1 MGDVR
6 RALALVQKDL
16 LTERRSKAAFN
27 AMAFFAAMV
36 LFIFSFALGPDAPAM
51 SAGPGQTL
59 LQYLW
64 PGLLWVAIFFTG
76 ILALGRSFQVE
87 MESGGMEALRLYPGD
102 KKAIY
107 AGKLVA
113 NLLILAAME
122 IILIPVSA
130 VLYNIDLI
138 PKLPALL
145 GVVALGT
152 LGFAA
157 VGTFYAALT
166 ANLRARDVMLPVLL
180 FPIMVPVVVAAV
192 KATTLIIRGDPMHEM
207 WTWVRIIGLIDL
219 VLLTVCTLTFEFAIE
234 E

>member
-1 MGDVR
+1 
-6 RALALVQKDL
+6 
-16 LTERRSKAAFN
+16 
-27 AMAFFAAMV
+27 
-36 LFIFSFALGPDAPAM
+36 
-51 SAGPGQTL
+51 
-59 LQYLW
+59 
-64 PGLLWVAIFFTG
+64 
-76 ILALGRSFQVE
+76 
-87 MESGGMEALRLYPGD
+87 
-102 KKAIY
+102 
-107 AGKLVA
+107 
-113 NLLILAAME
+113 
-122 IILIPVSA
+122 
-130 VLYNIDLI
+130 
-138 PKLPALL
+138 KLPALL

-207 WTWVRIIGLIDL
+207 WTWLRIIGLIDL

>member
-1 MGDVR
+1 MGDAR
-6 RALALVQKDL
+6 RALALVRKDL

-36 LFIFSFALGPDAPAM
+36 LFIFSFALGPEAPGMTAV
-51 SAGPGQTL
+51 GETL

-102 KKAIY
+102 KKAIF
-107 AGKLVA
+107 AGKLIA
-113 NLLILAAME
+113 NLIVLGAME
-122 IILIPVSA
+122 LILIPVSA
-130 VLYNIDLI
+130 VLYNIDLWT
-138 PKLPALL
+138 KLPALL
-145 GVVALGT
+145 GVTLLGT

-180 FPIMVPVVVAAV
+180 FPILVPVVVAAV
-192 KATTLIIRGDPMHEM
+192 KATTLVVRGDPMGEM
-207 WTWVRIIGLIDL
+207 WTWLRILGLIDL

>member
-1 MGDVR
+1 MSDLG
-6 RALALVQKDL
+6 RALALVRKDMI
-16 LTERRSKAAFN
+16 TERRSKAAFN

-36 LFIFSFALGPDAPAM
+36 LFIFSFALGPDAPGLTA
-51 SAGPGQTL
+51 SGQGTL

-76 ILALGRSFQVE
+76 ILALNRSFQVE

-107 AGKLVA
+107 AGKLIA
-113 NLLILAAME
+113 NLLTLVAME
-122 IILIPVSA
+122 LILIPVSA
-130 VLYNIDLI
+130 ILYNIDLWN
-138 PKLPALL
+138 KLPALM
-145 GVVALGT
+145 GVIGMGT

-166 ANLRARDVMLPVLL
+166 ANLRARDVMLPVLV
-180 FPIMVPVVVAAV
+180 FPILVPVVVAAV
-192 KATTLIIRGDPMHEM
+192 KATTLVIRGDPMGEM
-207 WTWVRIIGLIDL
+207 WTWLRIMGLIDL

>member
-1 MGDVR
+1 MGDAR
-6 RALALVQKDL
+6 RALALVKKDL

-36 LFIFSFALGPDAPAM
+36 LFIFSFALGPDV
-51 SAGPGQTL
+51 PGLVATPGATL

-76 ILALGRSFQVE
+76 VLALSRSFQVE
-87 MESGGMEALRLYPGD
+87 VESGGMEALRLYPGD
-102 KKAIY
+102 KKAIF

-113 NLLILAAME
+113 NLIVLGAME
-122 IILIPVSA
+122 LILIPVSA
-130 VLYNIDLI
+130 VLYNIDLWT
-138 PKLPALL
+138 KLPALL
-145 GVVALGT
+145 GVTLLGT

-180 FPIMVPVVVAAV
+180 FPVLVPVVVAAV
-192 KATTLIIRGDPMHEM
+192 KATTLVVRGDPMGEL
-207 WTWVRIIGLIDL
+207 WTWLRILGLIDL

>member
-1 MGDVR
+1 MSDVR
-6 RALALVQKDL
+6 RALALIGKDL
-16 LTERRSKAAFN
+16 TTERRSKAAFN

-36 LFIFSFALGPDAPAM
+36 LFIFSFALGPDAPGMVTA
-51 SAGPGQTL
+51 GQTL

-87 MESGGMEALRLYPGD
+87 LDSGGLEALRLYPGD

-113 NLLILAAME
+113 NLILLSAME
-122 IILIPVSA
+122 LLLIPVSA
-130 VLYNIDLI
+130 VLYNIDLWDKI
-138 PKLPALL
+138 PALL
-145 GVVALGT
+145 GVTLLGSV
-152 LGFAA
+152 GFAA

-166 ANLRARDVMLPVLL
+166 ANLRAREVMLPVLL
-180 FPIMVPVVVAAV
+180 FPILVPVVVAAV
-192 KATTLIIRGDPMHEM
+192 KATTLIVRGDPMAEM
-207 WTWVRIIGLIDL
+207 WTWLRILGLIDV

-234 E
+234 D

>member
-1 MGDVR
+1 MGDAR
-6 RALALVQKDL
+6 RALALVRKDL

-36 LFIFSFALGPDAPAM
+36 LFIFSFALGPDAPGMA
-51 SAGPGQTL
+51 AGSGQTL

-76 ILALGRSFQVE
+76 ILALSRSFQVE

-107 AGKLVA
+107 AGKLAA
-113 NLLILAAME
+113 NLIILGAME
-122 IILIPVSA
+122 LILIPVSA
-130 VLYNIDLI
+130 ILYNIDLI
-138 PKLPALL
+138 DKLPALL
-145 GVVALGT
+145 GVVALGS

-180 FPIMVPVVVAAV
+180 FPVLVPVIVAAV
-192 KATTLIIRGDPMHEM
+192 KATTLVVRGDLMGEL
-207 WTWVRIIGLIDL
+207 WTWIRILGLIDL